1 MPSEFVKWLIST
13 VIEALVVLFVGFEV
27 VVGEIRQRRAAMTGQ
42 PLPARIISMR
52 LGLFIILVIGLIWA
66 TGIIGYRIM
75 SDGSHPSPTAFNPD
89 PSEAVRQERD
99 QLRQQLTDAQ
109 VRIRGLE
116 SQMATAPNV
125 QQQSSPAPNR
135 QGPII
140 WELLLQGGDSSSIAG
155 ISFIGASVSSVEIK
169 DAYVMSDLTGEKQ
182 QLMIELFAT
191 TNLKAL
197 TSKLLQSPDQFGW
210 VVDFQRN
217 RFQASLSDKH
227 KERYNAFLGPV
238 IDRNFRGGAVSAF
251 AQMTGHLFEDITR
264 NTTRIPEME
273 ALDIPVKLI
282 WGENDSYLNV
292 GVAEDLRSH
301 LSDASLHRIPAGHW
315 VQIDEPELVASAM
328 LS

>member
-1 MPSEFVKWLIST
+1 MRQPESLNAGAGP
-13 VIEALVVLFVGFEV
+13 ALVLMHGFPDNLHIYDYLIPHPPS
-27 VVGEIRQRRAAMTGQ
+27 GGAGTARRRATSWASASLDT
-42 PLPARIISMR
+42 ARR
-52 LGLFIILVIGLIWA
+52 
-66 TGIIGYRIM
+66 
-75 SDGSHPSPTAFNPD
+75 
-89 PSEAVRQERD
+89 RD
-99 QLRQQLTDAQ
+99 LQLRRQQLGDLKAVVDAL
-109 VRIRGLE
+109 GLE
-116 SQMATAPNV
+116 K
-125 QQQSSPAPNR
+125 
-135 QGPII
+135 II
-140 WELLLQGGDSSSIAG
+140 PVAHDSSGSAAINFA
-155 ISFIGASVSSVEIK
+155 IDYSEHTASLVILNAVFAQAPTLKLPE
-169 DAYVMSDLTGEKQ
+169 L
-182 QLMIELFAT
+182 IELFAT

-273 ALDIPVKLI
+273 ALVNPVKLI
-282 WGENDSYLNV
+282 WGENDPYLDV

-301 LSDASLHRIPAGHW
+301 LSDASLHRIPAGHG

>member
-1 MPSEFVKWLIST
+1 MTNQPSFTEHRVPRDQGSIYVRDYAGAGPAFVLMHGFPDNLHIYDYLIPH
-13 VIEALVVLFVGFEV
+13 LVARGRRVVAFDFLGFGESDKPAGATYSFGQQLGDLKAV
-27 VVGEIRQRRAAMTGQ
+27 VDA
-42 PLPARIISMR
+42 
-52 LGLFIILVIGLIWA
+52 LGLEKIIPVAHDSSGSAAINFAIDYPEHTASLVIL
-66 TGIIGYRIM
+66 
-75 SDGSHPSPTAFNPD
+75 N
-89 PSEAVRQERD
+89 AVF
-99 QLRQQLTDAQ
+99 AQ
-109 VRIRGLE
+109 
-116 SQMATAPNV
+116 APMLKL
-125 QQQSSPAPNR
+125 P
-135 QGPII
+135 
-140 WELLLQGGDSSSIAG
+140 EL
-155 ISFIGASVSSVEIK
+155 
-169 DAYVMSDLTGEKQ
+169 
-182 QLMIELFAT
+182 IELFAT

-197 TSKLLQSPDQFGW
+197 TSKLVQSPDQFGW

-282 WGENDSYLNV
+282 WGENDPYLNV

-301 LSDASLHRIPAGHW
+301 LSDASLRRIPAGHW